1 MALND
6 IRREMYTRQIMLK
19 EIGEEGQLKLAEA
32 SVLVAGCGGLG
43 SSALTY
49 LAASGIGHLGLCD
62 YDTVTLSNL
71 NRQILYTTNDAGKQ
85 KAGIADKRLR
95 AINPELK
102 TTVYDEPMDE
112 QLAKRVI
119 KGYDIVVDC
128 LDNFQIRFIVNDEC
142 ISADKPLVHA
152 GVGEFYGQLMTIIP
166 GKSPCLRC
174 LFPDGIRTNAKNN
187 SVEPVTGVIGPVPG
201 MMGSMQALE
210 VIKYLLGLPVSCD
223 GLVTYNGITQ
233 STEKVEV
240 KQAVN
245 CICSK

>member
-6 IRREMYTRQIMLK
+6 IQREMYTRQIMIK

-43 SSALTY
+43 SSALFY

-71 NRQILYTTNDAGKQ
+71 NRQILYTIDDEGKQ
-85 KAGIADKRLR
+85 KAITADKRLR
-95 AINPELK
+95 AINPEIK
-102 TTVYDEPMDE
+102 TTLYNEPMDE
-112 QLAKRVI
+112 KLAKRVI

-128 LDNFQIRFIVNDEC
+128 LDNFQTRFIVNDEC

-152 GVGEFYGQLMTIIP
+152 GAEGLYGQLMTIIP

-174 LFPDGIRTNAKNN
+174 IFPDGIRTNTKNN
-187 SVEPVTGVIGPVPG
+187 SVEPEKGVIGPIPG
-201 MMGSMQALE
+201 VIGSMQAME
-210 VIKYLLGLPVSCD
+210 VIKLLLGLPVSCN
-223 GLVTYNGITQ
+223 GPVTYDGITQ
-233 STEKVEV
+233 SIKKVKL
-240 KQAVN
+240 KQAAD
-245 CICSK
+245 CICIK